1 MPLFFPSSQICASPL
16 LERRICDGIMSEFL
30 FECRQRSTY
39 PLCFQ
44 DQWNVLIRL
53 DTWRLSKF
61 KTASSL
67 DHEFPIGVFVHA
79 HELWPFFLS
88 NILLLLGLTSIS
100 SC

>member
-1 MPLFFPSSQICASPL
+1 
-16 LERRICDGIMSEFL
+16 MSEFL

-53 DTWRLSKF
+53 DTWRFSKF

-67 DHEFPIGVFVHA
+67 DHEFPIGVFVQRMNFGHF
-79 HELWPFFLS
+79 FFL
-88 NILLLLGLTSIS
+88 TYY
-100 SC
+100 CYWV

>member
-1 MPLFFPSSQICASPL
+1 MLSPYL
-16 LERRICDGIMSEFL
+16 KEESVMVFMSEFL

-79 HELWPFFLS
+79 H
-88 NILLLLGLTSIS
+88 
-100 SC
+100 